1 MKFVEWLIQIFRK
14 GDNES
19 SPNDRVY
26 SLIRESHGYLL
37 SQEFDNARNSLLQA
51 IKRRHEIKRPELV
64 DYILTSLE
72 ATWLFTDRHEEAIEF
87 FSEYLMGYP
96 DDAVAHR
103 GRGSALWYLG
113 DLPGAFKDYSRA
125 LELKPNDA
133 ISLSGRGQ
141 IRAEMG
147 SPEKALE
154 DLDQALLMLSATP
167 ITDGAWSVWA
177 SQAEAFIRNGRGAA
191 FAALRRDKAAL
202 EEFKA
207 SLILCPN
214 NAWVYDNRGQAYERF
229 GNYERARIDYEIAL
243 TKTEPSLSRARKS
256 RLQERL
262 QHLPQ

>member
-1 MKFVEWLIQIFRK
+1 MKLVEWLIRSFRK
-14 GDNES
+14 GNKES
-19 SPNDRVY
+19 SSNDRLD

-37 SQEFDNARNSLLQA
+37 SQEFDNARNLLLRA
-51 IKRRHEIKRPELV
+51 IKQRDEIKRPELV

-72 ATWLFTDRHEEAIEF
+72 ATWLFTDKHEEAIEF
-87 FSEYLMGYP
+87 FSEYLMQYP
-96 DDAVAHR
+96 DDAAAHR
-103 GRGSALWYLG
+103 GHGAALWYLG
-113 DLPGAFKDYSRA
+113 DLSAAFKDYSRA

-141 IRAEMG
+141 ILAELG

-154 DLDQALLMLSATP
+154 DLDQALLTLNAMP
-167 ITDGAWSVWA
+167 ISDGARSVWA

-229 GNYERARIDYEIAL
+229 GNYERARIDYEVAL
-243 TKTEPSLSRARKS
+243 TKSEPLLSRARKS
-256 RLQERL
+256 RLQERMR
-262 QHLPQ
+262 QLPQ